1 MSPEGSGRPAPGD
14 SSSGRVHSQDSGL
27 ASHIPRHGRVL
38 AVDWGSSRLGLA
50 ISDETQLLATPLAVL
65 RRRPGKRLPLGGFL
79 TIVETEHPV
88 GLVVGLPVDDDGLLG
103 EAAMH
108 AREMGDLFATRS
120 NLPIEWLDESFT
132 TTEAAHRLT
141 ERGVSPRTRRTD
153 IDALAAA
160 VLLERWIAE
169 RRGE

>member
-1 MSPEGSGRPAPGD
+1 MT
-14 SSSGRVHSQDSGL
+14 
-27 ASHIPRHGRVL
+27 IPPTGRVL
-38 AVDWGSSRLGLA
+38 GLDWGTSRIGVA
-50 ISDETQLLATPLAVL
+50 ISDETQLIATPLGVL
-65 RRRPGKRLPLGGFL
+65 RRRPGKRLPLHDFL

-88 GLVVGLPVDDDGLLG
+88 GLVVGLPVDDEGRLG
-103 EAAMH
+103 PAAVG

-120 NLPIEWLDESFT
+120 KLPLDWLDESFT

-141 ERGVSPRTRRTD
+141 ERGVAPRTRRTD

-169 RRGE
+169 RRGGS